1 MERKD
6 VEQKL
11 QESAEELQI
20 PEFEELWEN
29 LQPRIEREKERKKK
43 RAFILSKVLAPIAC
57 CAVAICVALPF
68 ILPKESN
75 EPTTPTLPPPVYYL
89 NDDLTIVNTDEAN
102 FLTLIQS
109 SSVSVVNLARFK
121 NEVCAI
127 YTVDTGIVKGGKSD
141 FLDSQ
146 ENPTCVIHLK
156 FYAEDV
162 KVSDIYEDIYDT
174 NYTTQSG
181 AVIEY
186 KYDEDLNKYYIKAEY
201 KMVQYFMEY
210 MGVNETV
217 TQFFEMFFQ

>member
-11 QESAEELQI
+11 QESAEEIQI
-20 PEFEELWEN
+20 PEFEELWES

-43 RAFILSKVLAPIAC
+43 RNFVLYKLFAPIAC

-68 ILPKESN
+68 ILPKESG
-75 EPTTPTLPPPVYYL
+75 EPTPPTLPPPVYYL

-102 FLTLIQS
+102 FLSSIQS
-109 SSVSVVNLARFK
+109 SSVPVVDFSRFK

-127 YTVDTGIVKGGKSD
+127 YTIDTGDVKGGKSN

-146 ENPTCVIHLK
+146 EIPTCMIQVK

-162 KVSDIYEDIYDT
+162 KVSDMHYD
-174 NYTTQSG
+174 NFDLGYTTQSG

-186 KYDEDLNKYYIKAEY
+186 KYDADLSKYYIKAEY
-201 KMVQYFMEY
+201 KTVQYFMEY
-210 MGVNETV
+210 TGVNETV